1 MTTSQH
7 SEVYLG
13 RQPILDHAQN
23 VVAYELLFRSGQ
35 NTTSGVTD
43 DLLASSNVIINTI
56 SEFGIN
62 SILGGR
68 SGFLNVSYALL
79 MSDALELL
87 PREQMVLEILETVAV
102 DDRLI
107 ERCREL
113 KSKGFKLA
121 LDDFVYNPV
130 YDPLFEI
137 VDVVKFDLLAM
148 SMGELERTMKTLKRW
163 PHIRFLAEKVEDH
176 EQFNRC
182 KELGFSLFQGYF
194 FAHPTVL
201 SGKKA
206 NPNQI
211 TLMKV
216 LDQLARDAEIPEIE
230 RNFKESPTLSLGL
243 LRLVNSVAMGLPN
256 KVGSLRQALVVLGRR
271 QLQRWVQLLLYAQGS
286 SEISSPLMTMA
297 AVRAK
302 FMENLCLAMPGHNKP
317 NDELRERA
325 FMTGILSLVDT
336 VLGIKMEDVIK
347 QFSLVDEVKEAVLR
361 REGLLGD
368 MLAVIEKVENGDFS
382 AVGDILSR
390 IGLTVNDL
398 NKAQFEAIQWAASLG
413 EEAE

>member
-1 MTTSQH
+1 MNTQH
-7 SEVYLG
+7 AQVYLG

-35 NTTSGVTD
+35 HAASGVTD

-56 SEFGIN
+56 SQFGIN
-62 SILGGR
+62 SILGSR

-87 PREQMVLEILETVAV
+87 PRDQMVLEILETVDV
-102 DDRLI
+102 DDRLVD
-107 ERCREL
+107 RCREL
-113 KSKGFKLA
+113 KTKGFRLA
-121 LDDFVYNPV
+121 LDDFIYSPV
-130 YDPLFEI
+130 YDPLFEL

-148 SMGELERTMKTLKRW
+148 TMQELEQTLRTLKRW
-163 PHIRFLAEKVEDH
+163 PHIRLLAEKVEDH
-176 EQFNRC
+176 EQFQRC
-182 KELGFSLFQGYF
+182 KELGFTLFQGYF
-194 FAHPTVL
+194 FARPTVL

-206 NPNQI
+206 NPNQV

-216 LDQLARDAEIPEIE
+216 LDQLGRDAEIPEIE

-271 QLQRWVQLLLYAQGS
+271 QLQRWVQLLLYAQGGS
-286 SEISSPLMTMA
+286 DISSPLLTLA

-302 FMENLCLAMPGHNKP
+302 FMENLCRAIPNQGKA

-325 FMTGILSLVDT
+325 FMAGILSLVDT
-336 VLGIKMEDVIK
+336 VLGMKMEEVLK
-347 QFSLVDEVKEAVLR
+347 QFSLVDEVRDAVLER
-361 REGLLGD
+361 KGLLGE
-368 MLAVIEKVENGDFS
+368 MLTLIEKVEAGSFETVAENLATLG
-382 AVGDILSR
+382 LS
-390 IGLTVNDL
+390 VDDL
-398 NKAQFEAIQWAASLG
+398 NKAQFEAIQWAANLG

>member
-1 MTTSQH
+1 MNSAQQ

-23 VVAYELLFRSGQ
+23 VVAYELLFRSGHHL
-35 NTTSGVTD
+35 TSGVTD
-43 DLLASSNVIINTI
+43 DLLASANVIINTI
-56 SEFGIN
+56 SQFGIN
-62 SILGGR
+62 SILGR
-68 SGFLNVSYALL
+68 HSGFLNVSYALL
-79 MSDALELL
+79 MSDTLELL
-87 PREQMVLEILETVAV
+87 PREQMVLEILETVEI

-113 KSKGFKLA
+113 KAKGFKLA
-121 LDDFVYNPV
+121 LDDFIYSPV

-148 SMGELERTMKTLKRW
+148 TMQELEQTLRTLRRW
-163 PHIRFLAEKVEDH
+163 PRIRLLAEKVEDH
-176 EQFNRC
+176 EQFQRC
-182 KELGFSLFQGYF
+182 KELGFTLFQGYF

-206 NPNQI
+206 NPNQV

-271 QLQRWVQLLLYAQGS
+271 QLQRWVQLLLYAQGGS
-286 SEISSPLMTMA
+286 DISSPLMTLA

-302 FMENLCLAMPGHNKP
+302 FMENLCLALP
-317 NDELRERA
+317 NRGKGSDEVRDRA
-325 FMTGILSLVDT
+325 FMTGILSLVDI
-336 VLGIKMEDVIK
+336 VLGIKMDDVIK
-347 QFSLVDEVKEAVLR
+347 QFNLVDEVKNAVLK

-368 MLAVIEKVENGDFS
+368 MLALVEKVETGDFD
-382 AVGDILSR
+382 AVAGILGK
-390 IGLTVNDL
+390 IGLTVDDL

-413 EEAE
+413 EETD